1 MAQFQPPIVFTPGQ
15 VLTASD
21 LNAHISSAILLP
33 GAIHEQ
39 TAMASNSLDVLDE
52 VLVWDASIAA
62 IRRTTV
68 SDLLNS
74 GIAASFTVLSVNSIS
89 ADAITGKTE
98 KDIFLVPNDGV
109 AVTGKTFS
117 SIDGIN
123 VAVSS
128 LSHGLVTGQWVL
140 MTCSNTAYSGLYR
153 ISAAST
159 NDFNYVL
166 NASVTAGSGTCSYT
180 KKASLPVV
188 GNVSITGNE
197 YVGGDLEVAGNP
209 YFKANTA
216 IKIPS
221 GTTAQRPSTPI
232 QGQLRYNTTTSNTE
246 IYNGT
251 TWEEVG
257 GGPFDATGG
266 NTVIAPDSTS
276 NSATFTSAD
285 GESVTVTHSGHSV
298 SAGQIVHIT
307 TAVSGYSGDFMVKS
321 AVAGSTFTY
330 VMPVVAVAN
339 SGSCTYNKAGNFKCH
354 IFTSSGTFTA
364 GGKGGNVE
372 VLVVGGGG
380 GGGSVGSFP
389 YGGAG
394 GGGGA
399 VVYYPYYNLSSG
411 QVVSVT
417 VGTGGAISA
426 NGTASTFGTI
436 SAGGGNAGSGYT
448 GGSSGTGTLGN
459 TSNAGTTFTYN
470 SNGGATIGHN
480 GGGGGAGGAAQ
491 NGGNSLT
498 YYASGQGGA
507 GKGSSISGIPKRYGG
522 GGSCYTAGNSAGV
535 DGGGGFDTTPEANSG
550 GGGGSQQA
558 GASGIV
564 IVRYPYWL

>member
-1 MAQFQPPIVFTPGQ
+1 MAQFQPPLVFTPGQ

-128 LSHGLVTGQWVL
+128 LSHGLVVGQWVL

-246 IYNGT
+246 IYTGT

-266 NTVIAPDSTS
+266 NKIIAPDTTVV
-276 NSATFTSAD
+276 SASFTSAN
-285 GESVTVTHSGHSV
+285 GESVVVTSGGHSV
-298 SAGQIVHIT
+298 SIGQIVRIV
-307 TAVSGYSGDFMVKS
+307 TAVAGYSGDFQVI
-321 AVAGSTFTY
+321 AADAGTFTY

-339 SGSCTYNKAGNFKCH
+339 SGSCTYQKAGNFKCH

-380 GGGSVGSFP
+380 GGGGS
-389 YGGAG
+389 G

-399 VVYYPYYNLSSG
+399 VVYYPYYNLSPG
-411 QVVSVT
+411 QIVNVT
-417 VGTGGAISA
+417 VGTGGAAST
-426 NGTASTFGTI
+426 NGTASVFGTI
-436 SAGGGNAGSGYT
+436 SAGGGNGSASST
-448 GGSSGTGTLGN
+448 GASSGVGTLN
-459 TSNAGTTFTYN
+459 NPSYAGGTYY
-470 SNGGATIGHN
+470 SYAAGGATVGGG
-480 GGGGGAGGAAQ
+480 GGGGGAGGAALSWP
-491 NGGNSLT
+491 GGVAN
-498 YYASGQGGA
+498 YASTSQGGP
-507 GKGSSISGIPKRYGG
+507 GKGSNISGIPKRYGG
-522 GGSCYTAGNSAGV
+522 GGSGSITKSMPV
-535 DGGGGFDTTPEANSG
+535 DGGGAYNGTGIPAEANSG
-550 GGGGSQQA
+550 GGGAATAINSA
-558 GASGIV
+558 NIGADGIV

>member
-21 LNAHISSAILLP
+21 LNGHISSAILLP
-33 GAIHEQ
+33 GAITEQ
-39 TAMASNSLDVLDE
+39 TALPANTVDIADSVIIH
-52 VLVWDASIAA
+52 DASTSTLKKA
-62 IRRTTV
+62 TV
-68 SDLLNS
+68 GDLLNS
-74 GIAASFTVLSVNSIS
+74 GITAT
-89 ADAITGKTE
+89 T
-98 KDIFLVPNDGV
+98 
-109 AVTGKTFS
+109 S
-117 SIDGIN
+117 SIVGTTGVD
-123 VAVSS
+123 
-128 LSHGLVTGQWVL
+128 VTITPAAGQKTQV
-140 MTCSNTAYSGLYR
+140 N
-153 ISAAST
+153 
-159 NDFNYVL
+159 
-166 NASVTAGSGTCSYT
+166 
-180 KKASLPVV
+180 
-188 GNVSITGNE
+188 GNLTVTGNE
-197 YVGGDLEVAGNP
+197 TINGSLTATGNTICDAALTVNGIP
-209 YFKANTA
+209 TFNTTSA
-216 IKIPS
+216 LKLPV
-221 GTTAQRPSTPI
+221 GTTGQRPGTPV

-266 NTVIAPDSTS
+266 NKIIAPDTTVV
-276 NSATFTSAD
+276 SASFTSAN
-285 GESVTVTHSGHSV
+285 GESVVVTSGGHSV
-298 SAGQIVHIT
+298 SIGQIVHIV
-307 TAVSGYSGDFMVKS
+307 TAVAGYSGDFLVT
-321 AVAGSTFTY
+321 AADAGTFTY

-364 GGKGGNVE
+364 GSKGGNVE

-399 VVYYPYYNLSSG
+399 VVYYPYYNLTSG
-411 QVVSVT
+411 QTVSVT

-426 NGTASTFGTI
+426 NGIASTFGTI

-491 NGGNSLT
+491 NGGTSVNF
-498 YYASGQGGA
+498 YASGQGGA
-507 GKGSSISGIPKRYGG
+507 GKGSSISGVPKRYGG
-522 GGSCYTAGNSAGV
+522 GGSCSTAGSSAGV